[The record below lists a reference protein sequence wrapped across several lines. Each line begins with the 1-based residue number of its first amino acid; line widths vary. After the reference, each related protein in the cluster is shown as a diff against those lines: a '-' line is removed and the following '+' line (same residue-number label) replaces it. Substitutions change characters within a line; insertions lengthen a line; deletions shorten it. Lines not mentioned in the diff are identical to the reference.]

1 MLRPLGICALPQL
14 SAEELDDACWPIFQ
28 RLMDELGDRYQNWL
42 VVIEPNSA
50 DYFLGQDDHE
60 VLARARKRHPHGS
73 FFAYRLNKDPVID
86 TL

>member
-1 MLRPLGICALPQL
+1 LLESKKMN
-14 SAEELDDACWPIFQ
+14 AEELDEACWPIFEK
-28 RLMDELGDRYQNWL
+28 LMIELGDRYQNWL
-42 VVIEPNSA
+42 VVIEPTSS